1 MNQHYPIKHQSY
13 AWFDAMLMLLAGVA
27 GSTDIL
33 SYYRLGHVFTANMT
47 GNLILL
53 GISIGQGE
61 LSTSLYRL
69 TSFAGFILGVFI
81 GSLIVVNRKREWSY
95 YITIAMTIES
105 VLIGTLAILWLVHS
119 GPLTNSLLY
128 IGILLSAISMGIQSA
143 AIWHLDIPGVVT
155 TFITGNIT
163 SIGMSAVNG
172 LRNGF
177 KKNVKVRNAEIPY
190 AKNLEG
196 RIQIQ
201 LIVLFTYI
209 FSAIFTGWIEYHGS
223 KLLPLLPFVLILIV
237 FAIAIKHLGNPHLIE

>member
-1 MNQHYPIKHQSY
+1 MKQHHSINYSSY
-13 AWFDAMLMLLAGVA
+13 GWFDAMLMLLAGVA

-61 LSTSLYRL
+61 FSTSLYRL
-69 TSFAGFILGVFI
+69 TSLAGFIVGVFI
-81 GSLIVVNRKREWSY
+81 GSLIVVNRKKQWNY
-95 YITIAMTIES
+95 YIIIAITIES
-105 VLIGTLAILWLVHS
+105 VLIGTLTIIWLVHA
-119 GPLTNSLLY
+119 GPLRNSILY

-143 AIWHLDIPGVVT
+143 TIWHLNIPGVVT

-163 SIGMSAVNG
+163 SIGMSVVKG

-177 KKNVKVRNAEIPY
+177 IKNIREQNKEIPY
-190 AKNLEG
+190 VRNLKG
-196 RIQIQ
+196 RIEIQ

-209 FSAIFTGWIEYHGS
+209 FSAIFTGWIEFHGS
-223 KLLPLLPFVLILIV
+223 EFMPLLPFGLIV
-237 FAIAIKHLGNPHLIE
+237 IVVAITIKQLKKV